1 MALAGLLNFQLVLQ
15 LFNLLGE
22 LFVLLT
28 LLHDLFLLFFSGK
41 FLLVE
46 LTPDLLSEINV
57 GDSLLHH
64 EVDGFDG
71 LVDVVGA
78 VLK

>member
-46 LTPDLLSEINV
+46 LTPDLLSEVNISNT
-57 GDSLLHH
+57 LLHH

-71 LVDVVGA
+71 LVNVVGA

>member
-1 MALAGLLNFQLVLQ
+1 MTLAGLLNFQLVLQ

-22 LFVLLT
+22 LVVLLT

-41 FLLVE
+41 LLLVE
-46 LTPDLLSEINV
+46 LTADLLSEVNI

-71 LVDVVGA
+71 LVDIVRA